1 MVDASVARKDTQ
13 SVIKVSA
20 TRSTLTAKPTIS
32 KANVS
37 NASWATTE
45 INPGQ
50 ALSADRRN

>member
-50 ALSADRRN
+50 AFSADRRS